1 MLFHLRAS
9 EDLLV
14 LRTTAMT
21 ITVVPRGVVASFRRL
36 HKTMHKSVQP
46 ASGSADGRVGQFAD
60 SVGLIVVAVLGI
72 VRVH

>member
-1 MLFHLRAS
+1 
-9 EDLLV
+9 
-14 LRTTAMT
+14 MT